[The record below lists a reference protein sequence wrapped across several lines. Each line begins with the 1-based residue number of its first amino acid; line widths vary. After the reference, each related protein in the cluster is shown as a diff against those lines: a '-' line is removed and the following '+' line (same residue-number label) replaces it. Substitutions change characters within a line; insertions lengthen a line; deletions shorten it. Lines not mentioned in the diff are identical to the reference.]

1 MLSNNFGS
9 CVEIALNLHFPF
21 SVWIDPY
28 IGNQK
33 TRRNENFCQ
42 RTKFNYKLQ
51 TLRLVICGFS
61 PY

>member
-21 SVWIDPY
+21 NVWIAPY

-33 TRRNENFCQ
+33 TEETRIFVKGQ
-42 RTKFNYKLQ
+42 SLIINYK
-51 TLRLVICGFS
+51 RFKVICGFS